1 MNKGALVHEDYFNL
15 FDNNFINYNKYTS
28 SQIQPSSLDL
38 TLSEECYEINAS
50 FLSPNNNIRDKLD
63 NIIIKKIDLNET
75 YIFKKNVT
83 YIVRLNEKLN
93 LKNDIFGKCNPKS
106 STGRL
111 NIFCRTIL
119 DFCDEYEK
127 IPLNYNGEIF
137 LEITPRSFNIALK
150 KEDSL
155 NQMRLIYQ
163 NHEYVDDESLNNFHR
178 IDPIIFDEF
187 GNKDISDISSGLKI
201 SVDLIN
207 TNKISAYIAK
217 DNSPVLYFNK
227 IKSHKVAD
235 FWDSIETKDN
245 SLIIKPDKFYILK
258 SKQKIR
264 IPKIMAGEMKPY
276 DTGIGDFRAHYAGFF
291 DPGFGDPY
299 GSYAVLEV
307 KTSEVP
313 FILHDGQVIAKILYE
328 KLNKETKV
336 VYGSNIKSNYQ
347 NQELALSKHFETLIK
362 K

>member
-1 MNKGALVHEDYFNL
+1 MNKGSLVHEDYFDL
-15 FDNNFINYNKYTS
+15 FKNNNINYNKYTS

-38 TLSEECYEINAS
+38 TLSEECYEIEAS
-50 FLSPNNNIRDKLD
+50 FLSPNTNIRDKLT
-63 NIIIKKIDLNET
+63 NIINKKIDLNEV
-75 YIFKKNVT
+75 YIFKKNIT

-111 NIFCRTIL
+111 DIFCRTIL
-119 DFCDEYEK
+119 NFSDEYEK
-127 IPLNYNGEIF
+127 IPINYNGEIF

-150 KEDSL
+150 KGDSL

-163 NHEYVDDESLNNFHR
+163 NHEYVDDESLHNFHK

-187 GNKDISDISSGLKI
+187 GNKNVADISSGLKI
-201 SVDLIN
+201 SVDLKKIN
-207 TNKISAYIAK
+207 KTSAYIAK
-217 DNSPVLYFNK
+217 DNAPILHYDK
-227 IKSHKVAD
+227 INSHKVAD
-235 FWDSIETKDN
+235 FWDTIKTKDDY
-245 SLIIKPDKFYILK
+245 LIIKPGKFYILK

-264 IPKIMAGEMKPY
+264 IPKTMAGEMKPY
-276 DTGIGDFRAHYAGFF
+276 DTGIGDFRVHYAGFF
-291 DPGFGDPY
+291 DPGFGDPF

-307 KTSEVP
+307 KTNEVP
-313 FILHDGQVIAKILYE
+313 FILHDGQVIAKIQYE

-347 NQELALSKHFETLIK
+347 NQALALSKHFEALRN
-362 K
+362 

>member
-1 MNKGALVHEDYFNL
+1 MNKGSLVHEDYNDL
-15 FDNNFINYNKYTS
+15 FKDNNINCNKYTS

-38 TLSEECYEINAS
+38 TLSEECYEIEAS
-50 FLSPNNNIRDKLD
+50 FLSPNHNIRDKLN
-63 NIIIKKIDLNET
+63 NIINKKIDLNEV
-75 YIFKKNVT
+75 YIFKKNIT

-111 NIFCRTIL
+111 DIFCRAIL
-119 DFCDEYEK
+119 NFSDEYEK

-137 LEITPRSFNIALK
+137 LEITPRSFNIALIK
-150 KEDSL
+150 GDSL

-163 NHEYVDDESLNNFHR
+163 NHDYVDDESLHNFHN

-187 GNKDISDISSGLKI
+187 GNTNVADISSGLKI
-201 SVDLIN
+201 SVDLKKIN
-207 TNKISAYIAK
+207 KTSAYIAK
-217 DNSPVLYFNK
+217 DNAPVLHYDK
-227 IKSHKVAD
+227 INSHKVAD
-235 FWDSIETKDN
+235 FWDTIKTKDDY
-245 SLIIKPDKFYILK
+245 LIIKPGKFYILK

-264 IPKIMAGEMKPY
+264 IPKTMAGEMKPY
-276 DTGIGDFRAHYAGFF
+276 DTGIGDFRVHYAGFF
-291 DPGFGDPY
+291 DPGFGDPF

-307 KTSEVP
+307 KTNEVP
-313 FILHDGQVIAKILYE
+313 FILNDGQVIAKIQYE

-347 NQELALSKHFETLIK
+347 NQELALSKHFEALRN
-362 K
+362 